1 MPRCAHSQEAA
12 RPNVVKSLKRS
23 QNRSKA
29 NAHPSMTN
37 PSASEQVYD
46 SAQRKVPAL
55 EELREVFRY
64 QYLIL
69 QLTRRDVLTRY
80 KRSVLGIA
88 WTMLNPLGMMIVLT
102 LAFSHIFRFN
112 TQYSYASYVLSGLIA
127 WNFFSQATTAA
138 MVNLVW
144 GGGLLHRIYI
154 PRTSFALAAIATG
167 LVNVT
172 LSIVPLLLVMLVTH
186 TPIRWT
192 VLFIPIPM
200 VILAA
205 FALGLGLLISTM
217 AVFYPDVAEMY
228 AIVLAGWMYLTPIIY
243 PAEILPETYRFWI
256 THLNPMYFMVE
267 LFRAPIYYG
276 RLPSLAE
283 FLPALLFAVVF
294 LVVGWIFFTNKSD
307 EFAYRV

>member
-1 MPRCAHSQEAA
+1 
-12 RPNVVKSLKRS
+12 
-23 QNRSKA
+23 
-29 NAHPSMTN
+29 MTN
-37 PSASEQVYD
+37 PIPSIQVYD
-46 SAQRKVPAL
+46 SALRKIPAL
-55 EELREVFRY
+55 EELREVFHY

-80 KRSVLGIA
+80 KRSVLGIG

-102 LAFSHIFRFN
+102 LAFSQIFRFN
-112 TQYSYASYVLSGLIA
+112 TEYSYPAYVLSGLIA
-127 WNFFSQATTAA
+127 WNFFSQTTTAA

-144 GGGLLHRIYI
+144 GGGLLHRIYL

-167 LVNVT
+167 IVNVS
-172 LSIVPLLLVMLVTH
+172 LSIVPLLLVMLVTS

-192 VLFIPIPM
+192 ILFIPISM
-200 VILAA
+200 LVLAA
-205 FALGLGLLISTM
+205 FALGLGLMISTL

-228 AIVLAGWMYLTPIIY
+228 GIAIIGWMYLTPVIY
-243 PAEILPETYRFWI
+243 PASILPDSYRFWI
-256 THLNPMYFMVE
+256 THLNPMYFMIE

-283 FLPALLFAVVF
+283 FLPALLISIGF
-294 LVVGWIFFTNKSD
+294 LIIGWIIFTNKSD

>member
-1 MPRCAHSQEAA
+1 
-12 RPNVVKSLKRS
+12 
-23 QNRSKA
+23 
-29 NAHPSMTN
+29 MTHTTN
-37 PSASEQVYD
+37 EQVYD
-46 SAQRKVPAL
+46 SALRKIPAL

-112 TQYSYASYVLSGLIA
+112 TEYSYPAYVLSGLIA
-127 WNFFSQATTAA
+127 WNFFSQTTTAA

-144 GGGLLHRIYI
+144 GGGLLHRIYL

-167 LVNVT
+167 VVNVT
-172 LSIVPLLLVMLVTH
+172 LSIVPLVLVMLVTG

-192 VLFIPIPM
+192 FIFFPIPLL
-200 VILAA
+200 ILAA
-205 FALGLGLLISTM
+205 FALGLGLMISTL

-228 AIVLAGWMYLTPIIY
+228 GIAIIGWMYLTPIIY
-243 PAEILPETYRFWI
+243 PANVLPDSYRFWI

-276 RLPSLAE
+276 RLPTLAE
-283 FLPALLFAVVF
+283 FLPALLIAVAF
-294 LVVGWIFFTNKSD
+294 LVIGWFVFTNKSD

>member
-1 MPRCAHSQEAA
+1 
-12 RPNVVKSLKRS
+12 
-23 QNRSKA
+23 
-29 NAHPSMTN
+29 MTN
-37 PSASEQVYD
+37 PFSNEQVYD
-46 SAQRKVPAL
+46 SALRKIPAI

-102 LAFSHIFRFN
+102 LAFSQIFRFN
-112 TQYSYASYVLSGLIA
+112 TEYSYPAYVLSGLIA
-127 WNFFSQATTAA
+127 WNFFSQTTTAA

-144 GGGLLHRIYI
+144 GGGLLHRIYL

-167 LVNVT
+167 VVNVT
-172 LSIVPLLLVMLVTH
+172 LSIVPLLLVMLVTG
-186 TPIRWT
+186 TPVRWT
-192 VLFIPIPM
+192 FIFFPISLL
-200 VILAA
+200 ILAA
-205 FALGLGLLISTM
+205 FALGLGLMISTL
-217 AVFYPDVAEMY
+217 AVFFPDVAEMY
-228 AIVLAGWMYLTPIIY
+228 GIAIIGWMYLTPVIY
-243 PAEILPETYRFWI
+243 PASILPDSYRFWI

-276 RLPSLAE
+276 RLPTLAE
-283 FLPALLFAVVF
+283 FLPATLIAILF
-294 LVVGWIFFTNKSD
+294 LVIGWIVFTNKSD